1 MHTFKFTIQHKKTC
15 FLTSIKLNKVKK
27 TSIYKTTLEELR
39 RMRGSM

>member
-1 MHTFKFTIQHKKTC
+1 MHTCKFTMQHKNTS

-39 RMRGSM
+39 RMRGFM